1 MKLKFTINYGT
12 QWGENL
18 WVMITYRSLDG
29 TEKSRR
35 QMMTTTDG
43 WQWELETSAVESR
56 QHPIA
61 SFSYYYQVEDADEN
75 VLRREWT
82 AVPRVYYFDPSKNY
96 VLADQWREI
105 PLQYHLYSRAYQ
117 TMEHMSCD
125 EEVKALRVPLY
136 RKTIL
141 FRVSAPQLKSGQA
154 MALVGS
160 HPALGSW
167 NPARYL
173 RMEYLGRYD
182 WLLSVNVDAIPLP
195 IEYKYVIIDDATHTL
210 IAWEEGD
217 NRTTE
222 GLIASDQM
230 GIPDGTVVVAYGETL
245 RVKEQTWRAAGV
257 VVPVF
262 SLRSEHSYGVGDFGD
277 LKRFVDW
284 VAATGMKMIQLLPV
298 NDTTNSHSWSD
309 SYPYNIVS
317 AFALH
322 PQYLDLEALGILKN
336 KTKMTAF
343 RRQRQELNALGY
355 SDYEAVA
362 RVKESYVAELFAERG
377 QQTLDSKDFKAWFDD
392 NKDWLEPYALWCANH
407 SSLFPYLL
415 RPVSSSLSVEGGCRL
430 CPFERHRAEG
440 RRAHRREP

>member
-1 MKLKFTINYGT
+1 MKLKFGINYGT

-18 WVMITYRSLDG
+18 WVVITYKSLDG
-29 TEKSRR
+29 TAKSRR
-35 QMMTTTDG
+35 LMMTTADG
-43 WQWELETSAVESR
+43 WQWELETSVVESR

-61 SFSYYYQVEDADEN
+61 SFSYYYQVEDGEEN

-82 AVPRVYYFDPSKNY
+82 SVPRVYYFDSSKNY
-96 VLADQWREI
+96 VMADLWREI
-105 PLQYHLYSRAYQ
+105 PLQYHLYSHAYQ
-117 TMEHMSCD
+117 TTEHLPTD

-141 FRVSAPQLKSGQA
+141 FRVSAPQLRKGQA
-154 MALVGS
+154 LAIVGS

-195 IEYKYVIIDDATHTL
+195 IEYKYVIIDDATHAL
-210 IAWEEGD
+210 IAWEEGE

-222 GLIASDQM
+222 NLISSEHM
-230 GIPDGTVVVAYGETL
+230 GIPDGTVVVAYGEAL
-245 RVKEQTWRAAGV
+245 RIKEQTWRAAGV

-277 LKRFVDW
+277 LKLFVDW
-284 VAATGMKMIQLLPV
+284 VAATGMKIIQLLPV
-298 NDTTNSHSWSD
+298 NDTTNSHNWSD

-322 PQYLDLEALGILKN
+322 PQ
-336 KTKMTAF
+336 
-343 RRQRQELNALGY
+343 
-355 SDYEAVA
+355 
-362 RVKESYVAELFAERG
+362 
-377 QQTLDSKDFKAWFDD
+377 
-392 NKDWLEPYALWCANH
+392 
-407 SSLFPYLL
+407 
-415 RPVSSSLSVEGGCRL
+415 
-430 CPFERHRAEG
+430 
-440 RRAHRREP
+440 